1 MNAETPNNNTLP
13 VPPSSSKGGV
23 NDTPAERYAAFLDY
37 AFSPETHRKR
47 YALAVALL
55 VLGVA
60 VTVGSV
66 YLVDRG
72 YLTAWAGAVA
82 GILIA
87 GRAMTLMH
95 AMVRRA
101 QLYGRRK
108 QVARKGELVTA
119 YVVHCP
125 TDLLRPGKEHSLPC
139 RVVFSFQS
147 EVGEDTRYMR
157 YIATHVAELKDKLPR
172 GDMDKQYIAALAS
185 EAQTRRNRRY
195 LLPLSFT
202 DGSAIYLADLLVS
215 RAHLPGGYLH
225 TDALPCLAE
234 PGPTGGLEMMPEWL
248 LDPKKNSVS
257 SHTDPLP
264 PITDDAPLGLG

>member
-1 MNAETPNNNTLP
+1 MNAESPNNNTLP
-13 VPPSSSKGGV
+13 VPPSSSKGGA

-37 AFSPETHRKR
+37 AFSPETHRRR
-47 YALAVALL
+47 YALTVSML
-55 VLGVA
+55 VLGIA
-60 VTVGSV
+60 LGSGSF
-66 YLVDRG
+66 YLANSWHP
-72 YLTAWAGAVA
+72 TAWAGTVA

-87 GRAMTLMH
+87 ARAMTLMH
-95 AMVRRA
+95 GMVRRA

-125 TDLLRPGKEHSLPC
+125 TDLLRPGQEHALPC
-139 RVVFSFQS
+139 RVVFSFQP
-147 EVGEDTRYMR
+147 EVCDDMRYMR

-185 EAQTRRNRRY
+185 EPQTKKSRRY

-234 PGPTGGLEMMPEWL
+234 PGATGGIEMMPEWL
-248 LDPKKNSVS
+248 LDPKKPIPIT
-257 SHTDPLP
+257 TDPLP